1 MKLQVKSALIIIGT
15 LVIGMILGGLISGM
29 IRHQMHGKTADGP
42 RGDRFERM
50 MNRIIQPDESQAA
63 RLQIVMDRYAP
74 KFADQHQRHSGEMQK
89 LVDSLNVELEPILT
103 EEQINRLQKWKKRF
117 SRRFRGRSQRPGP
130 PPSPP
135 PPGGDL

>member
-29 IRHQMHGKTADGP
+29 IRHQMHGKMADGP

-74 KFADQHQRHSGEMQK
+74 KFSDQHRRHSDEMRK

-117 SRRFRGRSQRPGP
+117 SRRFRERGQRPGP
-130 PPSPP
+130 PPP
-135 PPGGDL
+135 PPGGGL

>member
-29 IRHQMHGKTADGP
+29 IRSQSHGKRAEGP
-42 RGDRFERM
+42 RGDRFGRM

-63 RLQIVMDRYAP
+63 EVQAVMDRYAP
-74 KFADQHQRHSGEMQK
+74 KFADQHQRHKGEMQG
-89 LVDSLNVELEPILT
+89 LIDSLNVELEPILT

-117 SRRFRGRSQRPGP
+117 SRRFRGRGQRSGP
-130 PPSPP
+130 PPP